1 MGLAWFGG
9 IVWKEML
16 ILKKL
21 LRAIASAGPIKGL
34 FPIATPVIGALSAI
48 KRLLKQP
55 LAPLWTGR
63 APRLWTVVA
72 GCGSALLVQGLP
84 SQSPLFL
91 VSGPKNPAPRQ
102 APVGPMADP
111 GGMAGVGPVDRLVAE
126 AQDLNPAY
134 FSAEEIRELQRR
146 FGVHGAQPRLGQL
159 FTKGLDHLA
168 PLRAHTLARLEVVR
182 PIVLEQSRK
191 QQVNAMLMA
200 AILFDEM
207 QHAKPGDDI
216 RILAESGLF
225 QDHGLAQLSIS
236 ELEKQGKLRPDA
248 SEAEVA
254 AALEKLLTPSENV
267 KVLAGQIARL
277 QKLLGVPKGHRMEV
291 SSSRRDAK
299 IAATIAY
306 LHNGKLDYP
315 ARILG
320 YMQDPEL
327 HALMYS
333 TRQLRLPP
341 LI

>member
-1 MGLAWFGG
+1 MALARRGFRLRPLTLLAGLG
-9 IVWKEML
+9 
-16 ILKKL
+16 
-21 LRAIASAGPIKGL
+21 
-34 FPIATPVIGALSAI
+34 T
-48 KRLLKQP
+48 
-55 LAPLWTGR
+55 
-63 APRLWTVVA
+63 
-72 GCGSALLVQGLP
+72 ALLVQGLP
-84 SQSPLFL
+84 SQSRLFVV
-91 VSGPKNPAPRQ
+91 VSPEAPALASGQ
-102 APVGPMADP
+102 ASPMADP
-111 GGMAGVGPVDRLVAE
+111 GGKAGLAPVDRLVAE
-126 AQDLNPAY
+126 AEELNPSY

-168 PLRAHTLARLEVVR
+168 PLRAHTLARLESIR
-182 PIVLEQSRK
+182 PIVIEQSRK
-191 QQVNAMLMA
+191 YQENPMLMA

-207 QHAKPGDDI
+207 QHAKPGEDM

-236 ELEKQGKLRPDA
+236 ELVKQGKLSPNA

-254 AALEKLLTPSENV
+254 AALEKLLTTSENV
-267 KVLAGQIARL
+267 KVLAGQLARL
-277 QKLLGVPKGHRMEV
+277 QKLLGVPMGHRMQV
-291 SSSRRDAK
+291 STSRRDAK

-333 TRQLRLPP
+333 TRQLNLPA

>member
-1 MGLAWFGG
+1 M
-9 IVWKEML
+9 
-16 ILKKL
+16 
-21 LRAIASAGPIKGL
+21 
-34 FPIATPVIGALSAI
+34 

-55 LAPLWTGR
+55 HAPWWTGR
-63 APRLWTVVA
+63 APRLWTVLA

-91 VSGPKNPAPRQ
+91 ASGPRNLAPGE
-102 APVGPMADP
+102 ALAAPMADP

-191 QQVNAMLMA
+191 QQVNAMLMT

-207 QHAKPGDDI
+207 QHAKPGEDI

-236 ELEKQGKLRPDA
+236 ELEKQGKLRADA
-248 SEAEVA
+248 TDAEVA

-277 QKLLGVPKGHRMEV
+277 QKLLGVSKGHRMQV

-320 YMQDPEL
+320 YMQDPQL
-327 HALMYS
+327 HAFLYS
-333 TRQLRLPP
+333 TRQRSLPP